1 MPQDSPLRGEAQP
14 EGCATISLMEV
25 SIADFTRALRAIR
38 ESEFGLDRVHQF
50 LRDHI
55 VQPGT
60 LDPYLTWDSQHYTRN
75 LIDKTD
81 WYELIA
87 ICWEPGQVSS
97 IHNHHEQNC
106 WMAAPIGRLISQNFR
121 VIEQDENQ
129 AFCKLE
135 PTGQFLLTP
144 TTPLPINPAEPVHQV
159 YNPREFG
166 QRAVSL
172 HIYSRPFDRCLVY
185 SLDGKYGEIQLGY
198 TTMYGKPVP

>member
-1 MPQDSPLRGEAQP
+1 MDV
-14 EGCATISLMEV
+14 T
-25 SIADFTRALRAIR
+25 IADFTRALREIP
-38 ESEFGLDRVHQF
+38 ESEFSLDRVHRF
-50 LRDHI
+50 LREHI

-75 LIDKTD
+75 LIDKTG

-87 ICWEPGQVSS
+87 ICWEPGHVSS

-121 VIEQDENQ
+121 VVEQDESRGL
-129 AFCKLE
+129 CKLE
-135 PTGQFLLTP
+135 PTDQFILSP
-144 TTPLPINPAEPVHQV
+144 ATPLPINPDEPVHQV

-185 SLDGKYGEIQLGY
+185 SPEGKYGEIKLGY
-198 TTMYGKPVP
+198 TTMYGKPV